1 MTPATTLSTRLA
13 RVVSATIVAG
23 AAVLALPACT
33 DRAGNEVTRTDVD
46 AAAAKT
52 RDAAV
57 AAGRKAADLAEKA
70 RDQTVEFAKS
80 PKVRQEAAEA
90 KEAIRDAMTPS
101 PAPASPAPP
110 PARP

>member
-1 MTPATTLSTRLA
+1 MTPALTLSTRLA
-13 RVVSATIVAG
+13 RLVSATILAG

-33 DRAGNEVTRTDVD
+33 DRAGNEVTRSEVD

-90 KEAIRDAMTPS
+90 KEAIRDAVTPNRTHE
-101 PAPASPAPP
+101 PPP

>member
-1 MTPATTLSTRLA
+1 MTQATSLSLRVARLMS
-13 RVVSATIVAG
+13 VTILAG
-23 AAVLALPACT
+23 GAVLALPACT
-33 DRAGNEVTRTDVD
+33 DRAGDEVTRTDVD

-52 RDAAV
+52 RDAAL

-70 RDQTVEFAKS
+70 RDQTVEFANS

-90 KEAIRDAMTPS
+90 KAAIKDAVTPNRTQE
-101 PAPASPAPP
+101 PPP

>member
-1 MTPATTLSTRLA
+1 MTPALTLSTRLA
-13 RVVSATIVAG
+13 RLVSATILAG

-33 DRAGNEVTRTDVD
+33 DRAGNEVTRSEVD

-90 KEAIRDAMTPS
+90 KEAIRDAVTPNRTQE
-101 PAPASPAPP
+101 PPP

>member
-1 MTPATTLSTRLA
+1 MSPTTTLSTRFERWICAAILA
-13 RVVSATIVAG
+13 G
-23 AAVLALPACT
+23 GAVLALPACT

-90 KEAIRDAMTPS
+90 KEAIRDAVTPNRTQE
-101 PAPASPAPP
+101 PPP